1 MILVILKAVV
11 LVWKRLVVLQL
22 AQANQIVQQ
31 ILAVVKHFQDVRLDI
46 MKIRTIVVL
55 FHMEVI
61 L

>member
-1 MILVILKAVV
+1 MVAEVVQKKICVRQVVIKLV
-11 LVWKRLVVLQL
+11 
-22 AQANQIVQQ
+22 QANQIVQQ